1 VLQGEE
7 SDEGLRSACEL
18 PKFGADISLFPK
30 IGIGLTFPKI
40 GIGGRDCRDGGC
52 GLRERWGLGWRLAA
66 TCASREGCACAP
78 ACPSWV
84 CAPASHEVGV
94 SEGQDAGGWLA
105 RSGAEGETA
114 GIVGL
119 QVGGARKLRPLLAP
133 RGAVIEVRGVDG
145 AGSGGRGVAPANLS
159 GKLGLRLFKQKNY
172 WLAKP

>member
-1 VLQGEE
+1 VRGCAPPVNAKN
-7 SDEGLRSACEL
+7 D
-18 PKFGADISLFPK
+18 PTIGADISLS
-30 IGIGLTFPKI
+30 PKI
-40 GIGGRDCRDGGC
+40 GIGGRKRLRGW